1 MSNNESNKKSK
12 KVIEEEHDMLDDI
25 SHALLRPDM
34 YIGTVEASM
43 QPMWIYDEES
53 LKFIK
58 SDIQFS
64 PGLYKIFDEIIVNAY
79 DHTIR
84 TKECKTIKV
93 DFDKISGRISVWN
106 DGPGIPV
113 KINEKHNI
121 YVPEMIFGHF
131 RSSSNYKDDGKIV
144 GGRNGFGAKLTNVF
158 STEFILETID
168 SINKKSY
175 IQTFTNNMRDKTK
188 PLVKDTTKDSYTKIS
203 FIPEYTR
210 FGYKGLSSDTI
221 ALFSKRIY
229 DLAIC
234 TNKNVSVYLN
244 GEKINCKDFPKY
256 VKMYYDTE
264 PKTLTLFD
272 SGTRWKLGAIFDNN
286 AGATNMSFVNG
297 ICTYNGG
304 THVKYITDQICD
316 GIIEII
322 KKKNKELN
330 IKADAIKL
338 NITLF
343 LICSIEDPTF
353 NSQVK
358 DKLTRKVNE
367 FGSKCELSQEFIDKF
382 AKTGIVDEV
391 MSIAEFRENKELKKS
406 DGKKQKNLKDL
417 TKLDDAEDAGGLN
430 SQNCRLILTEGD
442 SAKAFAKE
450 GLEIIGSKIYGVFPL
465 RGKLLNVRNA
475 TVAQLVKNQEF
486 ITLKRILGL
495 KQGVE
500 YKSTKELRY
509 GGILILTDQDA
520 DGSHIKGL
528 IINMIHY
535 MWPSLIITDS
545 FIQCLRT
552 PLLKIYKTNDKK
564 QENPKIF
571 YSLNEYKLWRDS
583 EKDNLHLWSDAKY
596 YKGLGTSTALEAKE
610 TFLDFDDKKVNF
622 ICNNGDISD
631 SEDNS
636 TNDKEIHSDNSSDS
650 ESDTSDNDDNKSI
663 KSSKSSKSSKSNKTN
678 KEEVNEEHNKKDIKQ
693 KKLKNVDEYITLAFE
708 EKRKDDRKRWLSKY
722 NPDDILEMVGEVT
735 YKDFINRDLIH
746 FSNADNV
753 RSIPSIIDAFKPS
766 QRKIFFAGLK
776 RGKRAADIKVAQ
788 FAGYIGCETEYHHG
802 EMSLFEAIIGMA
814 QNWPTSNNINLLEPK
829 GNFGS
834 RSMQG
839 KDAASP
845 RYIFTNINKLAHY
858 IYREEDE
865 PILKYIIEEGKSVE
879 PETYYPI
886 IPMILVNG
894 ASGIGTG
901 YSTNVLQFN
910 PVDIVNRLKNIIN
923 GGDYEELIPYYRGF
937 NGKIKKVSDQHFT
950 VEGIY
955 KVINDDTVH
964 ITEIPISVRS
974 ISFEK
979 YKEFLLSITILD
991 KKEDNSKKK
1000 VIDFIMK
1007 PYNNK
1012 VDITVQFKPG
1022 ELQKLIKSNE
1032 LEKYL
1037 KLTSKLSMTNM
1048 YLYNAS
1054 DKITKYDSPYE
1065 ILEDFY
1071 TIRYQKYIQRKEYQI
1086 RVLENDA
1093 DIAKYKRMFIEYI
1106 LDKKIIIEK
1115 QKKDVIIARLKELK
1129 FPRLAKR
1136 INVTEEEKSYQYL
1149 IDMPLWS
1156 LTYEKI
1162 EELKKEEADIHRILE
1177 DYKNLTIAELWTREL
1192 DEFTKAY
1199 NVWMKELEEI
1209 RLKEERLC
1217 NKKESVPKKKIKK
1230 ITK

>member
-1 MSNNESNKKSK
+1 MSKSKISKSNKP
-12 KVIEEEHDMLDDI
+12 EEEHDMLDDI

-34 YIGTVEASM
+34 YIGTTEASL

-53 LKFIK
+53 DKFTK

-84 TKECKTIKV
+84 TSECKNIKV
-93 DFDKISGRISVWN
+93 YFDKNTGKISVWN

-168 SINKKSY
+168 SKNGKSY
-175 IQTFTNNMRDKTK
+175 TQTFTNNMRDKSK
-188 PLVKDTTKDSYTKIS
+188 PIVKDTKKDSYTQIS
-203 FIPEYTR
+203 FTPEYSR
-210 FGYKGLSSDTI
+210 FGFKGLNNDTI
-221 ALFSKRIY
+221 ALFSKRVY
-229 DLAIC
+229 DLCIC
-234 TNKNVSVYLN
+234 TNKNVNVYLN
-244 GEKINCKDFPKY
+244 DKKLSCKDFPKY
-256 VKMYYDTE
+256 VKMYYNTE
-264 PKTLTLFD
+264 PKSLTLFE
-272 SGTRWKLGAIFDNN
+272 SGPRWKLGAIFDNN
-286 AGATNMSFVNG
+286 AGACNISFVNG

-316 GIIEII
+316 GLIEII
-322 KKKNKELN
+322 KKKNKDLN
-330 IKADAIKL
+330 IKPDAIKL

-367 FGSKCELSQEFIDKF
+367 FGSKCELSQDFIDKF
-382 AKTGIVDEV
+382 SKTGIVDEV

-406 DGKKQKNLKDL
+406 DGKKQKSLKDL
-417 TKLDDAEDAGGLN
+417 IKLDDAEDAGGTN

-450 GLEIIGSKIYGVFPL
+450 GLEIIGSKLYGVFPL

-475 TVAQLVKNQEF
+475 TVQQLVKNEEF

-500 YKSTKELRY
+500 YKSVKELRY

-535 MWPSLIITDS
+535 MWPSLILTDS

-552 PLLKIYKTNDKK
+552 PLLKIFKNSDKK

-571 YSLNEYKLWRDS
+571 YSLNEYKLWRES

-622 ICNNGDISD
+622 ICGLDESD
-631 SEDNS
+631 SEDISSVDSKKS
-636 TNDKEIHSDNSSDS
+636 TKSTKSNKSKSKVDSDS
-650 ESDTSDNDDNKSI
+650 ESSDNEINDNEKNPEPEI
-663 KSSKSSKSSKSNKTN
+663 TDKQTKIN
-678 KEEVNEEHNKKDIKQ
+678 NKKI
-693 KKLKNVDEYITLAFE
+693 KNVDPFIILAFDE
-708 EKRKDDRKRWLSKY
+708 SKKDDRKKWLSKY
-722 NPDDILEMVGEVT
+722 NPEDILEMVGEVS

-746 FSNADNV
+746 FSNADNL
-753 RSIPSIIDAFKPS
+753 RSIPSIVDSFKPS
-766 QRKIFFAGLK
+766 QRKIYFAGLK
-776 RGKRAADIKVAQ
+776 RGKRAPDIKVAQ

-802 EMSLFEAIIGMA
+802 EVSLFEAIIGMA
-814 QNWPTSNNINLLEPK
+814 QNWATSNNINLLEPK

-834 RSMQG
+834 RSMRG

-845 RYIFTNINKLAHY
+845 RYIFTNINKLSHY
-858 IYREEDE
+858 IYRDDDE

-879 PETYYPI
+879 PELYYPI

-894 ASGIGTG
+894 AAGIGTG
-901 YSTNVLQFN
+901 YSTNVVQFN
-910 PVDIVNRLKNIIN
+910 PLDIVDRLKKIIK
-923 GGDYEELIPYYRGF
+923 DEQYVEMTPYYRGYK
-937 NGKIKKVSDQHFT
+937 GKIIRESDQKYK
-950 VEGIY
+950 VEGCYEI
-955 KVINDDTVH
+955 ISDDTVR
-964 ITEIPISVRS
+964 ITELPISLRP

-979 YKEFLLSITILD
+979 YKEFLNSITILD
-991 KKEDNSKKK
+991 KKEDDNKKK
-1000 VIDFIMK
+1000 VVDFIMK

-1012 VDITVQFKPG
+1012 VDISVQFKPG
-1022 ELQKLIKSNE
+1022 ELQKLIKTGE

-1037 KLTSKLSMTNM
+1037 KLNSSLTLTNM
-1048 YLYNAS
+1048 YLYNANG
-1054 DKITKYDSPYE
+1054 KITKYDSPYE
-1065 ILEDFY
+1065 IMEDFY
-1071 TIRYQKYIQRKEYQI
+1071 TCRLEKYNQRKAYRI
-1086 RVLENDA
+1086 KVLENDA

-1106 LDKKIIIEK
+1106 ISKKIIIEK
-1115 QKKDVIIARLKELK
+1115 QKKDVIINRLIELK
-1129 FPRLAKR
+1129 FPRLARK
-1136 INVTEEEKSYQYL
+1136 ISANDEEKSYQYL

-1162 EELKKEEADIHRILE
+1162 EELKKEEEDIQRILQ
-1177 DYKNLTIAELWTREL
+1177 DYKQKTVEDIWIEEL
-1192 DEFTKAY
+1192 DEFVKAY
-1199 NVWMKELEEI
+1199 NIWMKELDEI
-1209 RLKEERLC
+1209 RIKEEKLC
-1217 NKKESVPKKKIKK
+1217 DKKSKGDKKKKLTKK
-1230 ITK
+1230 